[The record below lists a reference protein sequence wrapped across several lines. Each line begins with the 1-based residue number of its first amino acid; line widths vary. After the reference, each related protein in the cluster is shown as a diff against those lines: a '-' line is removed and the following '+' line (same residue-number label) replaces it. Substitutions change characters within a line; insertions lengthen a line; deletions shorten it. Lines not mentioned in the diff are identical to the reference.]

1 MKFCPNV
8 ACSHR
13 QRTGTPAEYD
23 VERPDCADCGAA
35 LMDGPAYYA
44 APSSDTAARP
54 FPPGLS
60 SRIGVTVVA
69 LAIAI
74 AGPRLLL
81 LPQIETGTRLPEI
94 SLNQRNVFSVG
105 LSPIL
110 TAALFVELVAWI
122 VPSLRPLRHAGPEGR
137 EKLGRAAILLGM
149 VLTLFQAYAIARF
162 QSLLDPGASQLDII
176 GSLLAGTS
184 LLVLLATWVTRRGLG
199 NGFALLYLVPELVTQ
214 GELLHAVLSGVLP
227 DGPPTSAEMA
237 RIFAI
242 PALLAGTTFACARWP
257 TRRDEGV
264 LVGASGA
271 EPYRQGAGPRG
282 ANPPPLR
289 LPASGIA
296 PALIPAGLAVLLW
309 RLSTVGLIPY
319 NAGALYFETD
329 GAPLVIRLVLTAAL
343 VLVFGWGFQT
353 PTAREALWRRVR
365 EYSPDS
371 RPLEEGDSEVL
382 AALRRSILP
391 LCVFVILPLLVDVGP
406 GASLYLVP
414 LLTMLVLDLVAEVR
428 ARMRIEGEL
437 VSVWPEH
444 RVFAADMVAAAL
456 RSEGIPVLLRGVL
469 YRTMARFAHPFVPI
483 EVMVPASR
491 AEDATRIV
499 RQIML
504 GELPPAEVR
513 TDEPAPPAKKKKR
526 KKKPAEDA
534 ATA

>member
-23 VERPDCADCGAA
+23 VDRPDCADCGVA
-35 LMDGPAYYA
+35 LVDGPAYYA
-44 APSSDTAARP
+44 PPSGETTARP
-54 FPPGLS
+54 LPPGLL
-60 SRIGVTVVA
+60 SRIGVTIVA

-81 LPQIETGTRLPEI
+81 FPEKEPEI
-94 SLNQRNVFSVG
+94 SGLPWNVFSVG
-105 LSPIL
+105 LYPIL
-110 TAALFVELVAWI
+110 AAALFVELVAWI

-137 EKLGRAAILLGM
+137 EKLGRATILLGM
-149 VLTLFQAYAIARF
+149 VLALFHAYGIARSRSYF
-162 QSLLDPGASQLDII
+162 DPEGPQLVVI
-176 GSLLAGTS
+176 GSLVAGTS

-199 NGFALLYLVPELVTQ
+199 NGFALLYLVPDLVMQ
-214 GELLHAVLSGVLP
+214 GEFLHAILSGAIP
-227 DGPPTSAEMA
+227 EKAPTSAEIA
-237 RIFAI
+237 RIFII
-242 PALLAGTTFACARWP
+242 PALLAGGAVACSRWP
-257 TRRDEGV
+257 GRRDEDV
-264 LVGASGA
+264 RVEASGA
-271 EPYRQGAGPRG
+271 EPYRRGAGPRG

-289 LPASGIA
+289 LPASGVA
-296 PALIPAGLAVLLW
+296 PALIPAGLAGLLW
-309 RLSTVGLIPY
+309 LLSTAHLIPY
-319 NAGALYFETD
+319 NAGAWYFEND
-329 GAPLVIRLVLTAAL
+329 GVPLVIRLVLTSIL
-343 VLVFGWGFQT
+343 VLVLGWAFQT

-382 AALRRSILP
+382 AALRLSILP

-406 GASLYLVP
+406 GTSPYLVP

-428 ARMRIEGEL
+428 ARMQIEGEL

-444 RVFAADMVAAAL
+444 RVFAADMVAAVL

-504 GELPPAEVR
+504 GEMPPAEVR
-513 TDEPAPPAKKKKR
+513 TDEPASPAKKKKR
-526 KKKPAEDA
+526 KKKPTEDA